1 MAHLLLTLLKREKQ
15 KMFLDVVSIVFVIL
29 KSGKGTIAL
38 AQRQITEENNKRI
51 PADTALLG
59 RHEVNGMQTNVTV
72 THMDGHRLYAENQ
85 ASGEKSISIRISE
98 GEFFHL
104 SPPVRKV
111 RRLSR
116 ADF

>member
-59 RHEVNGMQTNVTV
+59 RHGVNSMQPNVTIAY
-72 THMDGHRLYAENQ
+72 TD
-85 ASGEKSISIRISE
+85 EKQITI
-98 GEFFHL
+98 
-104 SPPVRKV
+104 
-111 RRLSR
+111 
-116 ADF
+116 